1 MDINSSGDKCI
12 SWFSRLIICIFKL
25 KVLFFERMEV
35 KPGCYFSLLFIYG
48 DLLSIHSG
56 MAIRIEGC
64 KIFMNLENIVL
75 TSLSI
80 RIVGLEQP
88 SIFMTSVIDL
98 FLIKTKLKLG
108 YTRTCQTHK
117 FKNTCK
123 ASPLYK
129 WPCCATR
136 V

>member
-1 MDINSSGDKCI
+1 MYFLVFKVDNLC
-12 SWFSRLIICIFKL
+12 FKL
-25 KVLFFERMEV
+25 KVLFFERMQV
-35 KPGCYFSLLFIYG
+35 KPGCYLSLLFIYG

-56 MAIRIEGC
+56 MAIKIEGC

-88 SIFMTSVIDL
+88 SVFMTSVIDL
-98 FLIKTKLKLG
+98 FFIKKAVNCLKEE
-108 YTRTCQTHK
+108 
-117 FKNTCK
+117 
-123 ASPLYK
+123 
-129 WPCCATR
+129 

>member
-1 MDINSSGDKCI
+1 MDINFSGDKCI

-35 KPGCYFSLLFIYG
+35 KPGCYLSLLFYG

-88 SIFMTSVIDL
+88 SVFMTSVIDL

-108 YTRTCQTHK
+108 ITRTLYRL
-117 FKNTCK
+117 
-123 ASPLYK
+123 PLSHPQIQK
-129 WPCCATR
+129 HSF